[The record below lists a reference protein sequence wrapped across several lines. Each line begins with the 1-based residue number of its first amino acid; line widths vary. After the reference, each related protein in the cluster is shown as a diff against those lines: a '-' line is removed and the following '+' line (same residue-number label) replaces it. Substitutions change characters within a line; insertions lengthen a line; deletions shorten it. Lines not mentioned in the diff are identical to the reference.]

1 MKDRIKSLFADGL
14 LPGAAYRE
22 MLRQLRSEC
31 DNDLQYHLKLPDR
44 STMPRRID
52 FNSIYGQFT
61 KDFYGSKSLVDMFLA
76 LEERIKILKEEEY
89 KDEEYT
95 IEFQK
100 FDEIE
105 EIPFICIIITPLMK
119 RVHKLVNIILK

>member
-1 MKDRIKSLFADGL
+1 
-14 LPGAAYRE
+14 

-31 DNDLQYHLKLPDR
+31 DNDLQYHLKLADR

-61 KDFYGSKSLVDMFLA
+61 KDLYGSKSLVDMFLA
-76 LEERIKILKEEEY
+76 LEERIKILKQEEY

-105 EIPFICIIITPLMK
+105 EIPFICVIITPLMK
-119 RVHKLVNIILK
+119 RVHKLVNIFFK